1 MSHNHTHF
9 ASRIII
15 ATAVV
20 AMGLVIAPSGAH
32 ASAGVTA
39 AASTSAKTAPG
50 QPAFGDKGPHVVAV
64 QTAIMR
70 NGFTLTG
77 GATGVFNK
85 ATKRALTSFQKVV
98 GLKATGVVDTAT
110 AKVLKVAVASTTTV
124 QATTTTVAATTTTI
138 AATTTTV
145 AATTTTAPAVVYP
158 LTTSTLPV
166 RGAKGDAVM
175 AVQKALKAA
184 GLEVRG
190 GIDGAFGSGTTATIS
205 SFQTSKGL
213 TASGVLDIP
222 TAVALALIAP
232 VAAPAPAPATVSV
245 ASTSSLLNP
254 SSLPV
259 RGNRG
264 DSVRTVQ
271 NALINAGIEVK
282 GGADGV
288 FGGATYVA
296 LQKYQ
301 TANGLSVTG
310 TLTTQTAVKLSL
322 VAAPAVS
329 ISVFPVQGL
338 CSYENTWHAPRGI
351 ERLHL
356 GVDILAKEGNLLYAV
371 TDGTITKVYTVGTDK
386 LAGNGVRLTMADGTY
401 FFYGHMQKIAD
412 GITIGTKV
420 KAGQVVGYLGKTGGT
435 TTPHLHL
442 EVHPLGGAA
451 IDPTPVV
458 SAVDACSVTTP
469 LAAPGA

>member
-9 ASRIII
+9 ARRIII

-20 AMGLVIAPSGAH
+20 SMGLVIAPSGAS
-32 ASAGVTA
+32 ASTGVISA
-39 AASTSAKTAPG
+39 SSTSAKTAPG

-70 NGFTLTG
+70 NGFTLQG

-85 ATKRALTSFQKVV
+85 STQRALKSFQKVV
-98 GLKATGVVDTAT
+98 GIKVTGVVDTAT
-110 AKVLKVAVASTTTV
+110 AKVLKVAAASTTTVQATTTTV
-124 QATTTTVAATTTTI
+124 QATTTTVAATTTT
-138 AATTTTV
+138 T
-145 AATTTTAPAVVYP
+145 PAVAYP
-158 LTTSTLPV
+158 LTASTLPV
-166 RGAKGDAVM
+166 RGAKGDAVV
-175 AVQKALKAA
+175 AVQKALKLA
-184 GLEVRG
+184 GLEVKG
-190 GIDGAFGSGTTATIS
+190 GIDGAFGSGTTSTIAT
-205 SFQTSKGL
+205 FQTSKGL
-213 TASGVLDIP
+213 TATGVLDIP

-232 VAAPAPAPATVSV
+232 VAASAPAPAPAAVSI
-245 ASTSSLLNP
+245 ASTPTLLDSSA
-254 SSLPV
+254 LPA

-264 DSVRTVQ
+264 DAVRTLQ
-271 NALINAGIEVK
+271 KALINAGIEVK

-288 FGGATYVA
+288 FGGATFVA
-296 LQKYQ
+296 LQKFQ
-301 TANGLSVTG
+301 TANALSVTG
-310 TLTTQTAVKLSL
+310 TLTTQTAVKLGL
-322 VAAPAVS
+322 VAAPAVA

-338 CSYENTWHAPRGI
+338 CSYENTWHAPRGNG
-351 ERLHL
+351 RKHL
-356 GVDILAKEGNLLYAV
+356 GVDIIAKEGKLLYAV
-371 TDGTITKVYTVGTDK
+371 ADGTITKLYTEASDK

-412 GITIGTKV
+412 GMTIGTKV

-458 SAVDACSVTTP
+458 AAVDACSVTTP
-469 LAAPGA
+469 LAVPAA

>member
-9 ASRIII
+9 VNRIIV
-15 ATAVV
+15 ASAVV
-20 AMGLVIAPSGAH
+20 AMGLVMAPTGAH
-32 ASAGVTA
+32 ASTGMVAPSSA
-39 AASTSAKTAPG
+39 SAKTAPG

-70 NGFTLTG
+70 NGFTLNG

-85 ATKRALTSFQKVV
+85 STQRALKTFQKVV
-98 GLKATGVVDTAT
+98 GLKPTGVVDTAT
-110 AKVLKVAVASTTTV
+110 AKVLKVAAVSTTTV
-124 QATTTTVAATTTTI
+124 QATTTTVAPTTTTS
-138 AATTTTV
+138 
-145 AATTTTAPAVVYP
+145 PSVVYP

-166 RGAKGDAVM
+166 RGAKGDAVV

-184 GLEVRG
+184 GLEVKG
-190 GIDGAFGSGTTATIS
+190 GIDGAFGSGTTATLA
-205 SFQTSKGL
+205 SFQTNKGL
-213 TASGVLDIP
+213 TATGVLDIP

-232 VAAPAPAPATVSV
+232 VAAPAPAPAPAAVSV
-245 ASTSSLLNP
+245 ASTTTLIDP

-264 DSVRTVQ
+264 DTVRTLQ
-271 NALINAGIEVK
+271 KALINAGIEVK

-288 FGGATYVA
+288 FGGATFVA

-301 TANGLSVTG
+301 TANALTVTG
-310 TLTTQTAVKLSL
+310 TLTTQTAVKLGL
-322 VAAPAVS
+322 VAAPAVA

-338 CSYENTWHAPRGI
+338 CSYENTWHAPRGTN
-351 ERLHL
+351 RKHL
-356 GVDILAKEGNLLYAV
+356 GVDIIAKEGNLLYAV
-371 TDGTITKVYTVGTDK
+371 ADGTITKLYTVGTDK

-412 GITIGTKV
+412 GMTIGTKV

-442 EVHPLGGAA
+442 EVHPLGGEA

-469 LAAPGA
+469 LAVPAA

>member
-1 MSHNHTHF
+1 MAPTG
-9 ASRIII
+9 AS
-15 ATAVV
+15 ASTGVV
-20 AMGLVIAPSGAH
+20 A
-32 ASAGVTA
+32 ASSAT
-39 AASTSAKTAPG
+39 AKTAPG

-70 NGFTLTG
+70 NGFTLKG

-85 ATKRALTSFQKVV
+85 STQRALKTFQKVV
-98 GLKATGVVDTAT
+98 GLKPTGVVDTAT
-110 AKVLKVAVASTTTV
+110 AKVLKVAAASTTTV
-124 QATTTTVAATTTTI
+124 QVTTTTVAPATTT
-138 AATTTTV
+138 V
-145 AATTTTAPAVVYP
+145 PAVVYP

-166 RGAKGDAVM
+166 RGAKGDAVV

-184 GLEVRG
+184 GLEVKG
-190 GIDGAFGSGTTATIS
+190 GIDGAFGSGTTATIVA
-205 SFQTSKGL
+205 FQTNKGL
-213 TASGVLDIP
+213 TATGVLDIP

-232 VAAPAPAPATVSV
+232 VAAATPAPAAAPAAVSV
-245 ASTSSLLNP
+245 ASTTTLIDP

-264 DSVRTVQ
+264 DTVRTLQ
-271 NALINAGIEVK
+271 KALINAGIEVK

-288 FGGATYVA
+288 FGGATFVA

-301 TANGLSVTG
+301 TANGLTVTG
-310 TLTTQTAVKLSL
+310 TLTTQTAVKLGL
-322 VAAPAVS
+322 VAAPAVA

-338 CSYENTWHAPRGI
+338 CSYENTWHAPRGNN
-351 ERLHL
+351 RKHL
-356 GVDILAKEGNLLYAV
+356 GVDVIAKEGNLLYAV
-371 TDGTITKVYTVGTDK
+371 ADGTITKLYTEASDK

-412 GITIGTKV
+412 GMTIGAKV

-442 EVHPLGGAA
+442 EVHPLGGEA
-451 IDPTPVV
+451 IDPTPIVA
-458 SAVDACSVTTP
+458 AVDACSVTTP
-469 LAAPGA
+469 LPVPAA

>member
-9 ASRIII
+9 VRRIII

-20 AMGLVIAPSGAH
+20 SMGLVIAPSGAS
-32 ASAGVTA
+32 ASTGVIA
-39 AASTSAKTAPG
+39 ASSTSAKTAPG

-98 GLKATGVVDTAT
+98 GLKVTGVVDTAT
-110 AKVLKVAVASTTTV
+110 AKVLKVAAASTTTV
-124 QATTTTVAATTTTI
+124 QATTTTVQ
-138 AATTTTV
+138 ATTTTV
-145 AATTTTAPAVVYP
+145 APTTTTTPAVAYP

-166 RGAKGDAVM
+166 RGAKGDAVV
-175 AVQKALKAA
+175 ALQKALKAA
-184 GLEVRG
+184 GLEVKG
-190 GIDGAFGSGTTATIS
+190 GIDGAFGSGTTSTIV

-213 TASGVLDIP
+213 TATGVLDIP

-232 VAAPAPAPATVSV
+232 VAAPAPAPAPAAVSI
-245 ASTSSLLNP
+245 ASTPTLLDSSA
-254 SSLPV
+254 LPA

-264 DSVRTVQ
+264 DAVRTLQ
-271 NALINAGIEVK
+271 KALINAGIEVK

-288 FGGATYVA
+288 FGGATFVA
-296 LQKYQ
+296 LQKFQ
-301 TANGLSVTG
+301 TANALSVTG
-310 TLTTQTAVKLSL
+310 TLTTQTAVKLGL
-322 VAAPAVS
+322 VAAPAVA

-338 CSYENTWHAPRGI
+338 CSYENTWHAPRGNG
-351 ERLHL
+351 RKHL
-356 GVDILAKEGNLLYAV
+356 GVDIIAKEGKLLYAV
-371 TDGTITKVYTVGTDK
+371 ADGTITKLYTEASDK

-412 GITIGTKV
+412 GMEIGTKV

-442 EVHPLGGAA
+442 EVHPLGGEA
-451 IDPTPVV
+451 IDPTPIVA
-458 SAVDACSVTTP
+458 AVDACSVTTP
-469 LAAPGA
+469 LPIPAA

>member
-20 AMGLVIAPSGAH
+20 AVGLVLAPSGAH
-32 ASAGVTA
+32 AATGVTA
-39 AASTSAKTAPG
+39 TASTSAKTAPG

-110 AKVLKVAVASTTTV
+110 AKVLKVAAASTTTV
-124 QATTTTVAATTTTI
+124 QATTTTVAATTTT
-138 AATTTTV
+138 V
-145 AATTTTAPAVVYP
+145 AATTTTTPTVVYP

-166 RGAKGDAVM
+166 RGAKGDAVI

-184 GLEVRG
+184 GLDVKG
-190 GIDGAFGSGTTATIS
+190 GIDGAFGSGTTSTIS
-205 SFQTSKGL
+205 LFQTNKGL
-213 TASGVLDIP
+213 TATGVLDIP
-222 TAVALALIAP
+222 TAVALALVAP
-232 VAAPAPAPATVSV
+232 VAVPVPAPAAVSV

-264 DSVRTVQ
+264 DSVRNLQ
-271 NALINAGIEVK
+271 NALIKAGFEVK

-371 TDGTITKVYTVGTDK
+371 ADGTITKVYTVGSDK

-412 GITIGTKV
+412 GISVGTKV
-420 KAGQVVGYLGKTGGT
+420 KAGQVVGYNGKTGAT
-435 TTPHLHL
+435 NTPHLHI

-451 IDPTPVV
+451 IDPTPIMA
-458 SAVDACSVTTP
+458 AVDACSVTAP
-469 LAAPGA
+469 LPVPAA

>member
-9 ASRIII
+9 LRRIVI

-20 AMGLVIAPSGAH
+20 SMGLVMAPTGAQ
-32 ASAGVTA
+32 ASTGVVSA
-39 AASTSAKTAPG
+39 SSTSAKTAPG

-70 NGFTLTG
+70 NGFTLKG

-85 ATKRALTSFQKVV
+85 STQRALKSFQKVV
-98 GLKATGVVDTAT
+98 GIKVTGVVDTAT
-110 AKVLKVAVASTTTV
+110 AKVLKVAAASTTTV
-124 QATTTTVAATTTTI
+124 LASTTTVVAATTTV
-138 AATTTTV
+138 APTTTT
-145 AATTTTAPAVVYP
+145 TPAVVYP

-166 RGAKGDAVM
+166 RGAKGDAVL

-184 GLEVRG
+184 GIEVKG
-190 GIDGAFGSGTTATIS
+190 GIDGAFGSGTASTIS
-205 SFQTSKGL
+205 SFQTNKGL
-213 TASGVLDIP
+213 PVSGVLDIP

-232 VAAPAPAPATVSV
+232 VAAPAPAPAAVSV
-245 ASTSSLLNP
+245 ASAPTLLNP
-254 SSLPV
+254 SALPV

-264 DSVRTVQ
+264 DAVRTLQ
-271 NALINAGIEVK
+271 NALIAAGIEVK

-288 FGGATYVA
+288 FGGATFIA

-301 TANGLSVTG
+301 TTNALNVTG
-310 TLTTQTAVKLSL
+310 TLTTQTAVKLGL
-322 VAAPAVS
+322 VAAPAVA

-338 CSYENTWHAPRGI
+338 CSYENTWHAPRGTD
-351 ERLHL
+351 RKHL
-356 GVDILAKEGNLLYAV
+356 GVDIIAKEGNLLYAV
-371 TDGTITKVYTVGTDK
+371 ADGTITKIYTVGSDK
-386 LAGNGVRLTMADGTY
+386 LAGNGIRLTTADGTY
-401 FFYGHMQKIAD
+401 FFYGHMQRIAD
-412 GITIGTKV
+412 GMTIGTKV

-458 SAVDACSVTTP
+458 AAVDGCSITAP
-469 LAAPGA
+469 LPVPAA

>member
-9 ASRIII
+9 VNRIIV

-20 AMGLVIAPSGAH
+20 AMGLVMAPTGAH
-32 ASAGVTA
+32 ASTGVVD
-39 AASTSAKTAPG
+39 ASSATAKTAPG

-110 AKVLKVAVASTTTV
+110 AKVLKVAAASTTTV
-124 QATTTTVAATTTTI
+124 QATTTTVAATTTTV
-138 AATTTTV
+138 AAPTTTSPV
-145 AATTTTAPAVVYP
+145 IVYP

-166 RGAKGDAVM
+166 RGAKGDAVV

-184 GLEVRG
+184 GLDVKG
-190 GIDGAFGSGTTATIS
+190 GIDGAFGSGTTSTIS

-213 TASGVLDIP
+213 TVTGVLDIP

-232 VAAPAPAPATVSV
+232 VAAPAAVSV

-264 DSVRTVQ
+264 DSVRTLQ
-271 NALINAGIEVK
+271 NALIKAGIEVK

-371 TDGTITKVYTVGTDK
+371 ADGTITKVYTVGTDK

-412 GITIGTKV
+412 GISVGTKV
-420 KAGQVVGYLGKTGGT
+420 KAGQVVGYNGKTGAT
-435 TTPHLHL
+435 NTPHLHI

-451 IDPTPVV
+451 IDPTPIMA
-458 SAVDACSVTTP
+458 AVDACSVTAP
-469 LAAPGA
+469 LPVPAA

>member
-9 ASRIII
+9 ASRIVI

-20 AMGLVIAPSGAH
+20 AMGLVLAPSGAH
-32 ASAGVTA
+32 ASTGVTA
-39 AASTSAKTAPG
+39 TASTSAKTAPG

-110 AKVLKVAVASTTTV
+110 AKVLKVAAASTTTV
-124 QATTTTVAATTTTI
+124 QATTTTVAATTTT
-138 AATTTTV
+138 V
-145 AATTTTAPAVVYP
+145 AATTTTTPTVVYP

-166 RGAKGDAVM
+166 RGAKGDAVI

-184 GLEVRG
+184 GLDVKG
-190 GIDGAFGSGTTATIS
+190 GIDGAFGSGTTSTIS
-205 SFQTSKGL
+205 SFQISKGL
-213 TASGVLDIP
+213 TANGVLDIP

-232 VAAPAPAPATVSV
+232 VAAPAPAAVSV

-264 DSVRTVQ
+264 DSVRTLQ
-271 NALINAGIEVK
+271 NALIKAGIEVK

-371 TDGTITKVYTVGTDK
+371 ADGTITKVYTVGSDK

-412 GITIGTKV
+412 GISVGTKV
-420 KAGQVVGYLGKTGGT
+420 KAGQVVGYNGKTGAT
-435 TTPHLHL
+435 NTPHLHI

-451 IDPTPVV
+451 IDPTPIMA
-458 SAVDACSVTTP
+458 AVDACSVTAP
-469 LAAPGA
+469 LPVPAA

>member
-9 ASRIII
+9 VRRIII

-20 AMGLVIAPSGAH
+20 SMGLVIAPSGAS
-32 ASAGVTA
+32 ASTGVIA
-39 AASTSAKTAPG
+39 ASSTSAKTAPG
-50 QPAFGDKGPHVVAV
+50 QPIFGDKGPHVVAV

-70 NGFTLTG
+70 NGFTLKG

-85 ATKRALTSFQKVV
+85 STQRALKSFQKVV
-98 GLKATGVVDTAT
+98 GIKVTGVVDTAT
-110 AKVLKVAVASTTTV
+110 AKVLKVAAASTTTV
-124 QATTTTVAATTTTI
+124 QATTTTVQ
-138 AATTTTV
+138 ATTTTV
-145 AATTTTAPAVVYP
+145 APTTTTTPVVAYP

-166 RGAKGDAVM
+166 RGAKGDAVV

-184 GLEVRG
+184 GLEVKG
-190 GIDGAFGSGTTATIS
+190 GIDGAFGSGTTSTIV

-232 VAAPAPAPATVSV
+232 VAAPAPAPAPAAVSI
-245 ASTSSLLNP
+245 ASTPTLLDSSA
-254 SSLPV
+254 LPA

-264 DSVRTVQ
+264 DAVRTLQ
-271 NALINAGIEVK
+271 KALINAGIEVK

-288 FGGATYVA
+288 FGGATFVA
-296 LQKYQ
+296 LQKFQ
-301 TANGLSVTG
+301 TANALSVTG
-310 TLTTQTAVKLSL
+310 TLTTQTAVKLGL
-322 VAAPAVS
+322 VAAPAVA

-338 CSYENTWHAPRGI
+338 CSYENTWHAPRGNG
-351 ERLHL
+351 RKHL
-356 GVDILAKEGNLLYAV
+356 GVDIIAKEGKLLYAV
-371 TDGTITKVYTVGTDK
+371 ADGTITKLYTEASDK

-412 GITIGTKV
+412 GMTIGTKV
-420 KAGQVVGYLGKTGGT
+420 KAGQIVGYLGKTGGT

-442 EVHPLGGAA
+442 EVHPLGGEA
-451 IDPTPVV
+451 IDPTPIVA
-458 SAVDACSVTTP
+458 AVDACSVTTP
-469 LAAPGA
+469 LPVPAA

>member
-9 ASRIII
+9 VNRIIV

-20 AMGLVIAPSGAH
+20 AIGLVMAPTGAH
-32 ASAGVTA
+32 ASTGVL
-39 AASTSAKTAPG
+39 ASSSATAKTAPG
-50 QPAFGDKGPHVVAV
+50 QPVFGDKGPHVVAV

-110 AKVLKVAVASTTTV
+110 AKVLKVAAASTTTV
-124 QATTTTVAATTTTI
+124 QATTTTVAE
-138 AATTTTV
+138 TTTTV
-145 AATTTTAPAVVYP
+145 AAPTTTTPAIVYP

-166 RGAKGDAVM
+166 RGAKGVAVV
-175 AVQKALKAA
+175 ALQKALKAA
-184 GLEVRG
+184 GLDVKG
-190 GIDGAFGSGTTATIS
+190 GIDGAFGSGTTSTIS
-205 SFQTSKGL
+205 LFQTSKGL

-222 TAVALALIAP
+222 TAVALALVAP
-232 VAAPAPAPATVSV
+232 IAAPAPAAVSV

-254 SSLPV
+254 SSLPI

-264 DSVRTVQ
+264 DSVRTLQ
-271 NALINAGIEVK
+271 NALIKAGIEVK

-288 FGGATYVA
+288 FGGATFVA

-301 TANGLSVTG
+301 TANALTVTG
-310 TLTTQTAVKLSL
+310 TLTTQTAVKLGL
-322 VAAPAVS
+322 VAAPAVA

-338 CSYENTWHAPRGI
+338 CSYENTWHAPRGTD
-351 ERLHL
+351 RKHL
-356 GVDILAKEGNLLYAV
+356 GVDILAKEGNLVYAV
-371 TDGTITKVYTVGTDK
+371 ADGTITKLYTVGTDK
-386 LAGNGVRLTMADGTY
+386 LAGNGVRLTLPDGTY

-412 GITIGTKV
+412 GITVGTKV
-420 KAGQVVGYLGKTGGT
+420 KAGQVVGYNGKTGAT
-435 TTPHLHL
+435 NTPHLHI

-451 IDPTPVV
+451 IDPTPIMA
-458 SAVDACSVTTP
+458 AVDACSVTTP
-469 LAAPGA
+469 LPVPAA

>member
-9 ASRIII
+9 VRRIII

-20 AMGLVIAPSGAH
+20 SMGLVIAPSGAS
-32 ASAGVTA
+32 ASTGVI
-39 AASTSAKTAPG
+39 AASSASAKTAPG

-70 NGFTLTG
+70 NGFTLKG

-85 ATKRALTSFQKVV
+85 STQRALKSFQKVV
-98 GLKATGVVDTAT
+98 GIKVTGVVDTAT
-110 AKVLKVAVASTTTV
+110 AKVLKVAAASTTTV
-124 QATTTTVAATTTTI
+124 QATTTTVQ
-138 AATTTTV
+138 ATTTTV
-145 AATTTTAPAVVYP
+145 APTTTTTPVVAYP

-166 RGAKGDAVM
+166 RGAKGDAVV

-184 GLEVRG
+184 GLEVKG
-190 GIDGAFGSGTTATIS
+190 GIDGAFGSGTTSTIV

-232 VAAPAPAPATVSV
+232 VAAPAPAPAPAAVSI
-245 ASTSSLLNP
+245 ASTPTLLDSSA
-254 SSLPV
+254 LPA

-264 DSVRTVQ
+264 DAVRTLQ
-271 NALINAGIEVK
+271 KALINAGIEVK

-288 FGGATYVA
+288 FGGATFVA
-296 LQKYQ
+296 LQKFQ
-301 TANGLSVTG
+301 TANALSVTG
-310 TLTTQTAVKLSL
+310 TLTTQTAVKLGL
-322 VAAPAVS
+322 VAAPAVA

-338 CSYENTWHAPRGI
+338 CSYENTWHAPRGAD
-351 ERLHL
+351 RKHL
-356 GVDILAKEGNLLYAV
+356 GVDIIAKEGNLLYAV
-371 TDGTITKVYTVGTDK
+371 ADGTITKLYTVGTDK

-469 LAAPGA
+469 LAVPAA

>member
-9 ASRIII
+9 VNRIIV
-15 ATAVV
+15 ASAVV
-20 AMGLVIAPSGAH
+20 AMGLVMAPTGAH
-32 ASAGVTA
+32 ASTGMVAPSSA
-39 AASTSAKTAPG
+39 SAKTAPG

-70 NGFTLTG
+70 NGFTLNG

-85 ATKRALTSFQKVV
+85 STQRALKTFQKVV
-98 GLKATGVVDTAT
+98 GLKPTGVVDTAT
-110 AKVLKVAVASTTTV
+110 AKVLKVAAASTTTV
-124 QATTTTVAATTTTI
+124 QATTTTVAPTTTTI
-138 AATTTTV
+138 
-145 AATTTTAPAVVYP
+145 PSVVYP

-166 RGAKGDAVM
+166 RGAKGDAVV

-184 GLEVRG
+184 GLEVKG
-190 GIDGAFGSGTTATIS
+190 GIDGAFGSGTTATLA
-205 SFQTSKGL
+205 SFQTNTGL
-213 TASGVLDIP
+213 TATGVLDIP

-232 VAAPAPAPATVSV
+232 VAAPAPAPAPAAVSV
-245 ASTSSLLNP
+245 ASTTTLIDP

-264 DSVRTVQ
+264 DTVRTLQ
-271 NALINAGIEVK
+271 KALINAGIEVK

-288 FGGATYVA
+288 FGGATFVA

-301 TANGLSVTG
+301 TANALTVTG
-310 TLTTQTAVKLSL
+310 TLTTQTAVKLGL
-322 VAAPAVS
+322 VAAPAVA

-338 CSYENTWHAPRGI
+338 CSYENTWHAPRGTD
-351 ERLHL
+351 RKHL
-356 GVDILAKEGNLLYAV
+356 GVDIIAKEGNLLYAV
-371 TDGTITKVYTVGTDK
+371 ADGTITKLYTVGTDK

-412 GITIGTKV
+412 GMTIGTKV

-442 EVHPLGGAA
+442 EVHPLGGEA
-451 IDPTPVV
+451 IDPTPIVA
-458 SAVDACSVTTP
+458 AVDACSVTTP
-469 LAAPGA
+469 LAVPAA